1 VLVDSVT
8 IVVRAGKGGDGA
20 ISFRREKYVPR
31 GGPDGGD
38 GGKGGDIV
46 VAVDEQLSTLID
58 LASKRQFVAENGSP
72 GGANNRFGKDGQ
84 DLVIKVPRGTVIRDL
99 STGELIADLS
109 RPDDSVV
116 VARGGGGGRGN
127 AKFANPRRQTPR
139 IAEQGE
145 PGERREI
152 ELELKLISDVGI
164 IGFPNAGKSTL
175 ISRISAARP
184 KIADYPF
191 TTLEPNLGV
200 VSLDDGQSF
209 VVADI
214 PGLVEGAHAGTG
226 LGHTFLRHIER
237 TRVLI
242 HLVDVSPMSFRD
254 PVKDYEMIN
263 EELRLYSRSLAS
275 KPQVIAANKIDL
287 PGSEEGLARLRDY
300 LSGKGLQCHAI
311 SAVSGEGVRR
321 LLYAVNELLQQ
332 MPRPETEAIVE
343 DRPGH
348 VEVVHRRTQ
357 DEVLV
362 TKQNGV
368 FVVEG
373 PDLRRRV
380 ALVDLDDLD
389 ALRYVHSLLR
399 SRGVLEKLR
408 EAGVADGDTVRIG
421 GIEFVYSDEA
431 EWQE

>member
-1 VLVDSVT
+1 MFVDSVT
-8 IVVRAGKGGDGA
+8 IVVKAGRGGDGA

-38 GGKGGDIV
+38 GGKGGDVV

-58 LASKRQFVAENGSP
+58 LASRRQFVAENGSP
-72 GGANNRFGKDGQ
+72 GGGNNRFGKDGK
-84 DLVIKVPRGTVIRDL
+84 DLVIKVPRGTVIRDV

-109 RPDDSVV
+109 HSEDSVV
-116 VARGGGGGRGN
+116 VVRGGGGGRGN
-127 AKFANPRRQTPR
+127 ARFANPRRQTPR

-145 PGERREI
+145 PGERREV

-164 IGFPNAGKSTL
+164 IGSPNAGKSTL

-226 LGHTFLRHIER
+226 LGHTFLRHVER
-237 TRVLI
+237 TRLLI
-242 HLVDVSPMSFRD
+242 HLVDVSPMSYRD
-254 PVKDYEMIN
+254 PIKDYEMIN
-263 EELRLYSRSLAS
+263 EELHLYSQSLAS
-275 KPQVIAANKIDL
+275 KPQVIAANKIDV
-287 PGSEEGLARLRDY
+287 PGSEEALERLRDY
-300 LSGKGLQCHAI
+300 LSSKGLECHAI
-311 SAVSGEGVRR
+311 SAVSGEGVKR
-321 LLYAVNELLQQ
+321 LLYAVNELLQH
-332 MPRPETEAIVE
+332 MPRPESQAGTS
-343 DRPGH
+343 DRPVH
-348 VEVVHRRTQ
+348 VEVVHRRAP
-357 DEVLV
+357 DEVSV
-362 TKQNGV
+362 TRHNGV

-373 PDLRRRV
+373 ADLRRRV

-399 SRGVLEKLR
+399 NRGVLGKLR
-408 EAGVADGDTVRIG
+408 EAGVADGDTVKIG